1 MTLKKTRI
9 FTHEHIDEIIEALQK
24 GELAALPTETVY
36 GLAANIENEEA
47 LRNIFLVKG
56 RPSDNPLIVHVAS
69 VQKAKE
75 YVKEMPLLAEKLYEA
90 FAPGPLTLVLEKN
103 EKISSFVS
111 AGLSTV
117 ALRIP
122 AHPLF
127 LKILEKGNFA
137 LAAPSANLSGLPSAT
152 TAEHCLQDL
161 QGKISYILD
170 GGPSSIGLESTVVR
184 IAPPY
189 VDLLRPGNISSDQI
203 KSFLLNYDQKFQEQ
217 YIFRDLSKKHLSSQE
232 APASPGMKYRH
243 YAPKGRVFAYSLQTL
258 DFFSF
263 EKAILEEAEKKKS
276 PLHVGI
282 LLSKEKEKE
291 TLSSFCAFVEKIN
304 EKNETMVLKS
314 KLFFEAKNE
323 SPVLSASRSLY
334 ASLKAMDEQGMDCLF
349 FPFFEETALAEAYHN
364 RLYKACGLE
373 EKNV

>member
-9 FTHEHIDEIIEALQK
+9 FTQEHIDEIIEALQR

-69 VQKAKE
+69 VQKVKE
-75 YVKEMPLLAEKLYEA
+75 YVKALPLLAEKLYEH
-90 FAPGPLTLVLEKN
+90 FSPGPLTLVLEKN

-111 AGLSTV
+111 AGLPTV

-127 LKILEKGNFA
+127 LEILEKGNLA
-137 LAAPSANLSGLPSAT
+137 LAAPSANVSGSPSAT

-161 QGKISYILD
+161 QGKISYVLD

-184 IAPPY
+184 IAYPY
-189 VDLLRPGNISSDQI
+189 VDLLRPGNISSDQLQ
-203 KSFLLNYDQKFQEQ
+203 SFLLKHAQQFSEH
-217 YIFRDLSKKHLSSQE
+217 YIFRDLSKKHLSSKE

-243 YAPKGRVFAYSLQTL
+243 YAPKGRVFAYDLSKL
-258 DFFSF
+258 DFSS
-263 EKAILEEAEKKKS
+263 LETEVFMEAEKKKT
-276 PLHVGI
+276 PLSVGI
-282 LLSKEKEKE
+282 LLLKEREKESMAAF
-291 TLSSFCAFVEKIN
+291 LSFLEKI
-304 EKNETMVLKS
+304 KNKGQAFDLKS
-314 KLFFEAKNE
+314 KLYFSSEKEAA
-323 SPVLSASRSLY
+323 VLSASRCLY
-334 ASLKAMDEQGMDCLF
+334 ASLKEMDAQGVDCLF
-349 FPFFEETALAEAYHN
+349 FPSFEDTTMAEAYHN